1 MRIHGIISTVLAALA
16 TVLPGLIFALMP
28 GAYAA
33 QGEAVAAE
41 ITPVVAAENDPALV
55 QARLL
60 SDLQALTTSEM
71 AGRGLGTAGERAAAE
86 FVAARFEALGLQPF
100 GPDGTFFQD
109 VPLPSQVNSG
119 QQARNVVAVLAGEQS
134 PYEFV
139 VVSAHLDHLGRER
152 GRIHPGAD
160 DNASGVSAMLEIA
173 HALVQDTIAGNRPAR
188 SVIFVGF
195 TAEEVG
201 LRGSQYF
208 VEHAPVHL
216 ASISA
221 VLNIDMVGRRDD
233 RHRRDDPYI
242 YMIGTRLHS
251 QMLGDLVDA
260 SAENS
265 DHLDVDF
272 HFNSRRRQMAF
283 YQRSDQWH
291 FARYGV
297 PALMAF
303 AGAHPDYHTHRD
315 VVEDIELDLLTP
327 RVLYLTGLTR
337 ELANTEEPMVRDRA
351 VEAAE

>member
-1 MRIHGIISTVLAALA
+1 MRINRMIFAILAGSVGI
-16 TVLPGLIFALMP
+16 LPGVIP
-28 GAYAA
+28 GADARQAEVGLADVAPIAAA
-33 QGEAVAAE
+33 Q
-41 ITPVVAAENDPALV
+41 NHLALV
-55 QARLL
+55 EARLL

-86 FVAARFEALGLQPF
+86 FVAARFESLGLQPF
-100 GPDGTFFQD
+100 GADGTFFQD
-109 VPLPSQVNSG
+109 VPLSSQVNSG
-119 QQARNVVAVLAGEQS
+119 QQARNVVAVLAGEQF

-160 DNASGVSAMLEIA
+160 DNVSGVSAMLEIA

-188 SVIFVGF
+188 SIIFVGF

-216 ASISA
+216 TSISA

-265 DHLDVDF
+265 DDLDVDF

-303 AGAHPDYHTHRD
+303 AGTHPDYHTHRD
-315 VVEDIELDLLTP
+315 VVDDIELDLLAP
-327 RVLYLTGLTR
+327 RVRYLTGLTR
-337 ELANTEEPMVRDRA
+337 DLANAAEAMVRDRA

>member
-1 MRIHGIISTVLAALA
+1 MRLVSSLAISAALLVTACDATTSSSSPTATTTTATAAAPQITFDEAQLLTDLRILAADD
-16 TVLPGLIFALMP
+16 M
-28 GAYAA
+28 
-33 QGEAVAAE
+33 E
-41 ITPVVAAENDPALV
+41 
-55 QARLL
+55 
-60 SDLQALTTSEM
+60 
-71 AGRGLGTAGERAAAE
+71 GRGTGTAGSERARAYIISRLE
-86 FVAARFEALGLQPF
+86 EIGIEMIGDSYEHDFEYNGRRDPSATYN
-100 GPDGTFFQD
+100 GT
-109 VPLPSQVNSG
+109 
-119 QQARNVVAVLAGEQS
+119 NVVGRIEGTSDSDRTMVLT
-134 PYEFV
+134 
-139 VVSAHLDHLGRER
+139 AHYDHLGMRYGE
-152 GRIHPGAD
+152 IWNGAD

-208 VEHAPVHL
+208 VEHAPVDL
-216 ASISA
+216 TSISA

-265 DHLDVDF
+265 DDLDVDF

-303 AGAHPDYHTHRD
+303 AGTHPDYHTHRD
-315 VVEDIELDLLTP
+315 VVDDIELDLLTP
-327 RVLYLTGLTR
+327 RVRYLTGLTR
-337 ELANTEEPMVRDRA
+337 DLANAAEAMVRDRA
-351 VEAAE
+351 VEE